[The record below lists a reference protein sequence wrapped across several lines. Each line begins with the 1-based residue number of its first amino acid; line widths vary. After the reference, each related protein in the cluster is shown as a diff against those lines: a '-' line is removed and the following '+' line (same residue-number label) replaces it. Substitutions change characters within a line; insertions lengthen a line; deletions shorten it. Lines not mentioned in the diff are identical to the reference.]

1 MLIKIAR
8 ICTLAAI
15 FTPLLLINGLYF
27 PFISGKAIIF
37 RILVELAL
45 AFFLAHILLANN
57 RTELVQKIKTQLRR
71 PINISVI
78 AFALIAVI
86 TALISQNPTQAFWSN
101 FERGEGAFQIM
112 HYALFFILS
121 TILFSDQKTILRA
134 VKATILTSILL
145 CIYGFGQLYFD
156 ANPNQ
161 ALAQKFGIIAASSR
175 ISGTLGNPSYLAGY
189 LIISIALI
197 IYMLRRAKRPFQ
209 KILWGILAAIE
220 AFALLQTGT
229 RGALLAVIVGIFAV
243 LIAEIWFAH
252 TRKGQL
258 IAFSVLTICTI
269 SGIGFLATNQ
279 ATFWKHIPVVNRFLN
294 ISGALKEIQPR
305 LWTWGSAVAGVIE
318 RPLTGWGAEN
328 FPYAF
333 DKYYNPKHF
342 GIESFFDRTH
352 NVFLEYL
359 ISGGVLLLLA
369 YLAIFFFYYKE
380 IRRYPRN
387 LWKSILFALPIAY
400 FTQGFFLFDVL
411 PVYIILYTFIVF
423 AINLNQDTPIDL
435 TEDQYELNGTGLLG
449 TLAVATILITSIITT
464 AIFPFQKNIALA
476 NAHRPANG
484 DEGVRAFQAAYNLP
498 SPIGQEETV
507 ASFNRFIINII
518 EGTARANPNI
528 SKEAIRSVVDMAN
541 QWFDL
546 NRSKMAGLKN
556 TYTNGGLNL
565 RAGILFN
572 QPDYLE
578 RSQALYREALEIA
591 PTRIEFIAI
600 LLKATKTL
608 GDNNA
613 YEKLLT
619 IAKQL
624 RPDIDWSTR

>member
-8 ICTLAAI
+8 VCTLAAI
-15 FTPLLLINGLYF
+15 FTPLILINGLYF
-27 PFISGKAIIF
+27 PFIAGKAIIF
-37 RILVELAL
+37 RILIELAL
-45 AFFLAHILLANN
+45 AFLLAHILLANN
-57 RTELVQKIKTQLRR
+57 RADLIKQIKTQLRR
-71 PINISVI
+71 PINISMMI
-78 AFALIAVI
+78 FAGIAVI

-121 TILFSDQKTILRA
+121 TILFTDSKTILRA
-134 VKATILTSILL
+134 VKVTILTSVLL
-145 CIYGFGQLYFD
+145 SLYGFGQFYFD
-156 ANPNQ
+156 AHPNQ
-161 ALAQKFGIIAASSR
+161 ALAQKLGIIAASSR

-189 LIISIALI
+189 LIISITLI
-197 IYMLRRAKRPFQ
+197 IYMMRKAKTTLQ
-209 KILWGILAAIE
+209 KVLWGTLIAVE

-229 RGALLAVIVGIFAV
+229 RGALLAVIVGAFAV
-243 LIAEIWFAH
+243 LVAEIWFAQ

-279 ATFWKHIPVVNRFLN
+279 ANFWKHIPVANRFLN

-369 YLAIFFFYYKE
+369 YLSIFFFYYKE
-380 IRRYPRN
+380 IKRYPRN
-387 LWKSILFALPIAY
+387 LWKSILYALPIAY

-411 PVYIILYTFIVF
+411 PVYVILYTFIVF
-423 AINLNQDTPIDL
+423 AINTDKTSTIDL
-435 TEDQYELNGTGLLG
+435 TEERYELNGVGLAG
-449 TLAVATILITSIITT
+449 TLAVATILITSVIITD
-464 AIFPFQKNIALA
+464 IFPFQKNIALA
-476 NAHRPANG
+476 NAHRPASG
-484 DEGVRAFQAAYNLP
+484 DEGVKAFQAAYNLP
-498 SPIGQEETV
+498 SPVGQEETV
-507 ASFNRFIINII
+507 AAFNRFIINIV

-528 SKEAIRSVVDMAN
+528 PKEAIRSVVDMAN
-541 QWFDL
+541 QWFDV

-572 QPDYLE
+572 QADYLD

-591 PTRIEFIAI
+591 PTRIEFIAV
-600 LLKATKTL
+600 LLKTAKTL
-608 GDNNA
+608 GDDKT
-613 YEKLLT
+613 YDKLLV

-624 RPDIDWSTR
+624 RPDIDWTTR